1 MNAVPAPRTRS
12 SRVDEASWI
21 EAALSL
27 LADGGI
33 AAVRVE
39 PLALKLGV
47 TKGAFYSR
55 YPTRDALH
63 VAMLQYWRREKTSEL
78 IETLSVEESAAERLQ
93 RLLMFPFRRPDV
105 QERARLEMAIRI
117 WAHGDPRAAA
127 TMDEIDGQRLKHLQA
142 LLIAN
147 GVAPED
153 AEARAFVMYGY
164 LIVEGSLPGKRSE
177 SVQQACRRFLSS
189 GISQ

>member
-1 MNAVPAPRTRS
+1 MLMNAVPAQRNRS

-78 IETLSVEESAAERLQ
+78 IETLSVC
-93 RLLMFPFRRPDV
+93 LLYTSRCV
-105 QERARLEMAIRI
+105 
-117 WAHGDPRAAA
+117 
-127 TMDEIDGQRLKHLQA
+127 
-142 LLIAN
+142 
-147 GVAPED
+147 
-153 AEARAFVMYGY
+153 
-164 LIVEGSLPGKRSE
+164 
-177 SVQQACRRFLSS
+177 
-189 GISQ
+189 